1 MTVEVHRHTD
11 RVPTP
16 WANGG
21 GITYEVARWPDGPGD
36 FVWRLSVAE
45 VATEGPFS
53 SYPGVD
59 RTLVLLSGG
68 MRLVIDDLAH
78 ELVPGSPIA
87 FTGDSRVSAEL
98 TDGPTMDFNV
108 MSRQGA
114 VSATVEVVTGPEV
127 QLDPAGG
134 GWRAAFVLDGSWI
147 SLDQQLEAW
156 DCVISDEPFTITGSG
171 SVVRIGLTL
180 DGPRAETQL

>member
-1 MTVEVHRHTD
+1 MTVHVHRHTD

-21 GITYEVARWPDGPGD
+21 GMTYEVARWPEGGTD
-36 FVWRLSVAE
+36 FAWRLSVAE

-59 RTLVLLSGG
+59 RTLVLLSGR
-68 MRLVIDDLAH
+68 MRLVIDGEARDL
-78 ELVPGSPIA
+78 LPDSPIA
-87 FTGDSRVSAEL
+87 FAGESRVLAQLS
-98 TDGPTMDFNV
+98 DGPTMDFNV

-134 GWRAAFVLDGSWI
+134 GWCAAFVLDGSWLC
-147 SLDQQLEAW
+147 LDQRLGAW
-156 DCVISDEPFTITGSG
+156 DCVIGDEAFTMTGSG
-171 SVVRIGLTL
+171 SVVRIGLLL
-180 DGPRAETQL
+180 DGPRTDAGS